1 MQRQAR
7 GFFASLFDISFT
19 SLITTKLIKVLY
31 VLSLVAIGITYFAFV
46 VSAFAASAGLGAL
59 VLLIVGPLMALFWTV
74 FVRVSLEVV
83 VALFRVMETNVEI
96 AANTSAGAPSAPAG
110 GPPPPPDAKAR
121 IE

>member
-1 MQRQAR
+1 MQDQAR